1 MNMEINEDERAFW
14 LALHRTKGLGPVG
27 QTKLVNAFPSVKEIF
42 AADGHTLKTFGLND
56 KSITSICKPDWK
68 SIRADM
74 AWLDG
79 PYHHMVTIDSK
90 DYPPLLREISDP
102 PIILFAHGRLEILKS
117 IQIGV
122 VGSRNPDVAGKKT
135 ADEFA
140 RELTYAGATVTSG
153 LALGIDSCSHE
164 GALSANGCTIAVTGN
179 GLDMTYPARNKAL
192 AEKIVESGVLVSEF
206 SPGTKPIPA
215 NFPRRNRI
223 ISGMSTG
230 VLVVQ
235 AALRS
240 GSLITA
246 RYAMEQG
253 REVFAIP
260 GSIHNPLTKGCHAL
274 IKQGAKLVESVND
287 IIEELGSLATVIID
301 ENTSNKIDVKNDAKN
316 DLGEEKLDVDY
327 KVLLDSMAYD
337 PISIDRLIELT
348 GLTTDSVTSMLLI
361 LELRGLVISQ
371 AGGMYMRV
379 N

>member
-1 MNMEINEDERAFW
+1 
-14 LALHRTKGLGPVG
+14 
-27 QTKLVNAFPSVKEIF
+27 
-42 AADGHTLKTFGLND
+42 
-56 KSITSICKPDWK
+56 
-68 SIRADM
+68 
-74 AWLDG
+74 
-79 PYHHMVTIDSK
+79 
-90 DYPPLLREISDP
+90 
-102 PIILFAHGRLEILKS
+102 
-117 IQIGV
+117 
-122 VGSRNPDVAGKKT
+122 
-135 ADEFA
+135 
-140 RELTYAGATVTSG
+140 
-153 LALGIDSCSHE
+153 
-164 GALSANGCTIAVTGN
+164 
-179 GLDMTYPARNKAL
+179 MTYPARNKAL

-206 SPGTKPIPA
+206 TPGTKPIPA

-348 GLTTDSVTSMLLI
+348 GLTTDSVSSMLLI

>member
-1 MNMEINEDERAFW
+1 M
-14 LALHRTKGLGPVG
+14 
-27 QTKLVNAFPSVKEIF
+27 
-42 AADGHTLKTFGLND
+42 
-56 KSITSICKPDWK
+56 
-68 SIRADM
+68 
-74 AWLDG
+74 
-79 PYHHMVTIDSK
+79 TIDS
-90 DYPPLLREISDP
+90 DEYPTLLKEIPDP

-122 VGSRNPDVAGKKT
+122 VGSRNPDAAGKKT
-135 ADEFA
+135 AGEFA

-153 LALGIDSCSHE
+153 LALGIDSCSHQ
-164 GALSANGCTIAVTGN
+164 GALSANGHTIAVTGN

-206 SPGTKPIPA
+206 SPGTKPTPA

-230 VLVVQ
+230 VLVIQ

-301 ENTSNKIDVKNDAKN
+301 ENASNKIKVKNDP
-316 DLGEEKLDVDY
+316 DEEKLDADY

-348 GLTTDSVTSMLLI
+348 GLTTDSISSMLLI
-361 LELRGLVISQ
+361 LELRGLVVSQ
-371 AGGMYMRV
+371 AGGVYVRA

>member
-1 MNMEINEDERAFW
+1 MNMAINEDERTFW

-27 QTKLVNAFPSVKEIF
+27 QAKLLDAFPSIKQIF
-42 AADGHTLKTFGLND
+42 SADAHTLKTFGLNE
-56 KSITSICKPDWK
+56 KTITSIGKPDWK
-68 SIRADM
+68 NIEADL
-74 AWLDG
+74 AWLDKPG
-79 PYHHMVTIDSK
+79 HHLVTIGSPE
-90 DYPPLLREISDP
+90 YPTLLGEIPDP
-102 PIILFAHGRLEILKS
+102 PIILFAHGCLEILKT

-122 VGSRNPDVAGKKT
+122 VGSRNPDAAGKKI

-140 RELTYAGATVTSG
+140 RELTHAGATVTSG

-164 GALSANGCTIAVTGN
+164 GALSANGHTIAVTGN
-179 GLDMTYPARNKAL
+179 GLDMIYPARNKAL
-192 AEKIVESGVLVSEF
+192 AEKIVERGILVSEF
-206 SPGTKPIPA
+206 TPGTKPIPA

-260 GSIHNPLTKGCHAL
+260 GSIHNPMAKGCHAL

-287 IIEELGSLATVIID
+287 IIEELGSLATVVID
-301 ENTSNKIDVKNDAKN
+301 ENRSINNAANN
-316 DLGEEKLDVDY
+316 DLGEEELDADY
-327 KVLLDSMAYD
+327 KVLLDSLAYD

-348 GLTTDSVTSMLLI
+348 GLTTDSVSSMLLI
-361 LELRGLVISQ
+361 LELRGLVVSQ
-371 AGGMYMRV
+371 SGGVYVRA